1 MQVTQFTP
9 ATELDR
15 RQVFANAL
23 VALATGALLGV
34 LAAMPYDRLLG
45 LSGEACFALRSVVAV
60 GLLARLRVI
69 QESVV
74 IPSTGTHSLQAAFL
88 GYLERVRCAFR
99 TVRSTG
105 STEALLVTSG
115 G

>member
-1 MQVTQFTP
+1 MQAIQFTP

-15 RQVFANAL
+15 HQVLANAL

-34 LAAMPYDRLLG
+34 LAIMPYDRLLG
-45 LSGEACFALRSVVAV
+45 LSVEACFALRSVVAV

-74 IPSTGTHSLQAAFL
+74 STATGTHSLHAVFF
-88 GYLERVRCAFR
+88 GYLERVRHAFK

-105 STEALLVTSG
+105 SREALLVTSG
-115 G
+115 R